1 MADLNSWVSD
11 KLHEL
16 VGISDRSIAEF
27 MVGLCK
33 KSKSPSEFVDKIRD
47 TGTIDVDDKVGWS
60 LYCFGFNAH
69 IPNSPPLP
77 LMALRS
83 RTGFLV
89 AFFNIYSGLVRCL
102 YSLASCGT
110 DFPDSKAQERNGE
123 RRTGRGRRRPSICST
138 RTVSSVLLKVM
149 MMSCP

>member
-60 LYCFGFNAH
+60 LYCFRFQC
-69 IPNSPPLP
+69 
-77 LMALRS
+77 
-83 RTGFLV
+83 T
-89 AFFNIYSGLVRCL
+89 YSQ
-102 YSLASCGT
+102 
-110 DFPDSKAQERNGE
+110 FPTPTPHGIAE
-123 RRTGRGRRRPSICST
+123 
-138 RTVSSVLLKVM
+138 
-149 MMSCP
+149 

>member
-47 TGTIDVDDKVGWS
+47 TGTIDVDDKVGPCIVLVS
-60 LYCFGFNAH
+60 MH
-69 IPNSPPLP
+69 IFPIPHPYPSWHC
-77 LMALRS
+77 
-83 RTGFLV
+83 GV
-89 AFFNIYSGLVRCL
+89 GLVFL
-102 YSLASCGT
+102 
-110 DFPDSKAQERNGE
+110 
-123 RRTGRGRRRPSICST
+123 
-138 RTVSSVLLKVM
+138 
-149 MMSCP
+149 